1 MFAAHAFE
9 DELPPGD
16 VCAAWANLASVLEA
30 MGDLDGA
37 DAAHRRALAVLER
50 VDLRESVDLR
60 AAG

>member
-1 MFAAHAFE
+1 MFAADVFE

-37 DAAHRRALAVLER
+37 DAAQQRALAVIER
-50 VDLRESVDLR
+50 VEALDLLLAR
-60 AAG
+60 AG

>member
-1 MFAAHAFE
+1 MFAANVFE

-37 DAAHRRALAVLER
+37 DAAQQRAVAVIER
-50 VDLRESVDLR
+50 VEALDVLLTSTS
-60 AAG
+60 